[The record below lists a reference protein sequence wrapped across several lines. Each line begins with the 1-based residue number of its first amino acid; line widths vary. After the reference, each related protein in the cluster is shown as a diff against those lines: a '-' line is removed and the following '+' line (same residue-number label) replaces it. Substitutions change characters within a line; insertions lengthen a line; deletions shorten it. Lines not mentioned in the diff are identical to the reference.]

1 MFTYMAYKIKFLF
14 GKVKHVQMI
23 KKVYSDRECLLSL
36 LTGRAHWDFLTKF
49 LSFRNY
55 TTLEGVLCV
64 QRSRQ
69 AQGTTICLL
78 GLLFFR
84 QNGMTF
90 KKPTKVIKIQ

>member
-1 MFTYMAYKIKFLF
+1 
-14 GKVKHVQMI
+14 MI
-23 KKVYSDRECLLSL
+23 KIEVCNLMTSEIFDCTY
-36 LTGRAHWDFLTKF
+36 THWDFLTKF
-49 LSFRNY
+49 LSLHYY

-78 GLLFFR
+78 GLLFFS

-90 KKPTKVIKIQ
+90 KKSTKFIKIH